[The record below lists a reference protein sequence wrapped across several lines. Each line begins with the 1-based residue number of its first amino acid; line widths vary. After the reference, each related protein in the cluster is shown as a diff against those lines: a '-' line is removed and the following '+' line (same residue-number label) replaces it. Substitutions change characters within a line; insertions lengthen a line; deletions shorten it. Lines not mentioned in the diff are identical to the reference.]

1 MTNLSPVLESN
12 PLHWEKCYLSRG
24 LPHLYT
30 YGVSFSFKC
39 ATVEKIL
46 TNDKIYLYYE
56 INQIINNNN
65 I

>member
-1 MTNLSPVLESN
+1 M
-12 PLHWEKCYLSRG
+12 CYLSRG

-46 TNDKIYLYYE
+46 TNDKIYLYYK
-56 INQIINNNN
+56 INQIINNNT